1 MKMGELID
9 KGRPMI
15 LIRIAFWLV
24 ILILL
29 LPTSKQEQ
37 MAVYGTAESA
47 VKDISSF
54 CDRNPSTCETGAAAF
69 DTFTQKA
76 KFGVKMVTDF
86 VKGTKS
92 DEAAERLA
100 STENGIG
107 DSQSTLTPGDIEP
120 VW

>member
-1 MKMGELID
+1 
-9 KGRPMI
+9 MI

-37 MAVYGTAESA
+37 LAVYGTAESA

-54 CDRNPSTCETGAAAF
+54 CDRNPGACEKGMAAI

-76 KFGVKMVTDF
+76 KFGFRMVVDF
-86 VKGTKS
+86 VKGTDSAEGS
-92 DEAAERLA
+92 DKLA
-100 STENGIG
+100 SSEASAGN
-107 DSQSTLTPGDIEP
+107 SQNTLNPGDVEP
-120 VW
+120 SW

>member
-1 MKMGELID
+1 MTSDEIID
-9 KGRPMI
+9 KGRQMI

-37 MAVYGTAESA
+37 MVVYGTAESA

-54 CDRNPSTCETGAAAF
+54 CDRNPSTCQTGAAAF
-69 DTFTQKA
+69 DTFAQKA

-86 VKGTKS
+86 VKGS
-92 DEAAERLA
+92 DSGEAADKLA
-100 STENGIG
+100 SSDTSGSS
-107 DSQSTLTPGDIEP
+107 SQNTLNPGDVEP

>member
-1 MKMGELID
+1 
-9 KGRPMI
+9 MI

-29 LPTSKQEQ
+29 LPTSKQGQ
-37 MAVYGTAESA
+37 MTVYGTAESA

-76 KFGVKMVTDF
+76 KFGVMMVTDF
-86 VKGTKS
+86 VKGSKS
-92 DEAAERLA
+92 GEAADRLA
-100 STENGIG
+100 SSDTNAA
-107 DSQSTLTPGDIEP
+107 DSQNTLTPGDVDP
-120 VW
+120 AW

>member
-1 MKMGELID
+1 MKMGGLFD
-9 KGRPMI
+9 KGRQMI
-15 LIRIAFWLV
+15 LFRIAFWLV

-37 MAVYGTAESA
+37 MTVYGTAESA

-92 DEAAERLA
+92 GEAAERVA
-100 STENGIG
+100 SSDNGIE